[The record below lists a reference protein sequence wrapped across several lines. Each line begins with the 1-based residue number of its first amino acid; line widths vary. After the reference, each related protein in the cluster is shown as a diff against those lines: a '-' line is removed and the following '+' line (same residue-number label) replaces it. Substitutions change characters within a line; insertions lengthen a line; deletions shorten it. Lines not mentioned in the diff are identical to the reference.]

1 MTYGPKQNKILTI
14 CFQQFLRVFVLT
26 LSFAVWAF
34 SEEILEDDFFEDDI
48 ELELEE
54 DFDHSEVIELEG
66 VISEESQGQVNSGE
80 SAFDLIQSS
89 ITFGNFNS
97 HLSSSSSS
105 ESKLILSMSSSPEI
119 AKIGFLDISVNFEID
134 SKNKE
139 VSNDLMLLNI
149 QNSLENLR
157 WKLGK
162 YRKTWGDV
170 DGTSVLDVINPAE
183 SILSQSL
190 PGMELSS
197 RWLGETSVFIANN
210 TSEIFFSFN
219 RDTLHAVNSVS
230 EDSGSEIGFKSSFD
244 IERGQLN
251 FYLGSLF
258 PRVGVINVASGLSDS
273 SRYNL
278 VGISAH
284 KEIENYLVKFD
295 LAKKINL
302 KRSTA
307 SGLVKDDRTDAALGI
322 EYAPSTYDQLSLT
335 LEGSLWDDSA
345 GVYYIPGSSGALLEE
360 TESLSYNVA
369 YSRNTV
375 DEKLNAII
383 SVGGNMNGSSSYLA
397 GESTYSISDYTKI
410 KANILLLEAEPND
423 PSYSYDNS
431 KWINLG
437 FTRYF

>member
-14 CFQQFLRVFVLT
+14 CFQQFLRVIVLT
-26 LSFAVWAF
+26 LAFNVLAF
-34 SEEILEDDFFEDDI
+34 SEEILEEDFFDDDI

-54 DFDHSEVIELEG
+54 DFDFSEVVELEG
-66 VISEESQGQVNSGE
+66 VILEEAQDQVNSGG
-80 SAFDLIQSS
+80 SVFDLIQSS

-97 HLSSSSSS
+97 HLSSSNSSN
-105 ESKLILSMSSSPEI
+105 SKLILNISSSPEI
-119 AKIGFLDISVNFEID
+119 AKLGFLDISANFEID

-139 VSNDLMLLNI
+139 VSNDLMIFNV
-149 QNSLENLR
+149 QNSLENLS

-170 DGTSVLDVINPAE
+170 DGTSVLDVINPAG

-190 PGMELSS
+190 PGLKLPS
-197 RWLGETSVFIANN
+197 RWLGETSVFIARN
-210 TSEIFFSFN
+210 TFEIFFSFK
-219 RDTLHAVNSVS
+219 RDTLHAVNSTS
-230 EDSGSEIGFKSSFD
+230 ENSGSEIGFKSSFD
-244 IERGQLN
+244 IKRGQLN

-307 SGLVKDDRTDAALGI
+307 SGIVKDDRTDAALGI
-322 EYAPSTYDQLSLT
+322 EYAPSAYDQLSLT
-335 LEGSLWDDSA
+335 LEGYLWEDIV
-345 GVYYIPGSSGALLEE
+345 GVYYIPGSLGTLLEE

-375 DEKLNAII
+375 DEKLNATI

-410 KANILLLEAEPND
+410 KANILLFEAEPND

>member
-1 MTYGPKQNKILTI
+1 M
-14 CFQQFLRVFVLT
+14 T
-26 LSFAVWAF
+26 LSFNVLAF
-34 SEEILEDDFFEDDI
+34 SEEILEEDFFDDDI

-54 DFDHSEVIELEG
+54 DFDFSEVVELEG
-66 VISEESQGQVNSGE
+66 AILEEAQDQVNSGG
-80 SAFDLIQSS
+80 SVFDLIQSS

-97 HLSSSSSS
+97 HLSSSNSSK
-105 ESKLILSMSSSPEI
+105 SKLILNMSSSPEI
-119 AKIGFLDISVNFEID
+119 AKLGFLDISANFEID

-139 VSNDLMLLNI
+139 VSNDLMIFNV
-149 QNSLENLR
+149 QNSLENLS

-170 DGTSVLDVINPAE
+170 DGTSVLDVINPAG

-190 PGMELSS
+190 PGLKLPS
-197 RWLGETSVFIANN
+197 RWLGETSVFIARN
-210 TSEIFFSFN
+210 TFEIFFSFKP
-219 RDTLHAVNSVS
+219 DTLHAVNSTS
-230 EDSGSEIGFKSSFD
+230 ENSGSEIGFKSSFD
-244 IERGQLN
+244 IKRGQLN

-307 SGLVKDDRTDAALGI
+307 SGIVKDDRTDAALGI

-335 LEGSLWDDSA
+335 LEGYLWEDIV
-345 GVYYIPGSSGALLEE
+345 GVYYIPGSLGTLLEE

-375 DEKLNAII
+375 DEKLNATI

-410 KANILLLEAEPND
+410 KANILLFEAEPND

>member
-14 CFQQFLRVFVLT
+14 CFQQFLRVIVLT
-26 LSFAVWAF
+26 LSLNVLAF
-34 SEEILEDDFFEDDI
+34 SEEILEEDFFDDDI

-54 DFDHSEVIELEG
+54 DFDLSEVVELEG
-66 VISEESQGQVNSGE
+66 VILEEAQDQVNSGE
-80 SAFDLIQSS
+80 SVFDLIQSS
-89 ITFGNFNS
+89 ITFGNFIS
-97 HLSSSSSS
+97 HLSSSNSSK
-105 ESKLILSMSSSPEI
+105 SKLILNMSSSPEI
-119 AKIGFLDISVNFEID
+119 AKLGFLDISANFEID

-139 VSNDLMLLNI
+139 VSSDLMIFNV

-170 DGTSVLDVINPAE
+170 DGTSVLDVINPAG
-183 SILSQSL
+183 SILSQPL
-190 PGMELSS
+190 PGLELPS
-197 RWLGETSVFIANN
+197 RWLGETSVFIESN
-210 TSEIFFSFN
+210 TFEIFFSFKP
-219 RDTLHAVNSVS
+219 DTLHAVSSTS
-230 EDSGSEIGFKSSFD
+230 ENSGSEIGFKSSFD

-307 SGLVKDDRTDAALGI
+307 SGIVKDDRTDAALGI
-322 EYAPSTYDQLSLT
+322 EYAPNTYDQLSLT

-345 GVYYIPGSSGALLEE
+345 RVYYIFGSSSTLLEE

-375 DEKLNAII
+375 DEKLNTTI

-437 FTRYF
+437 VTRYF

>member
-1 MTYGPKQNKILTI
+1 M
-14 CFQQFLRVFVLT
+14 T
-26 LSFAVWAF
+26 LSLNVLAF
-34 SEEILEDDFFEDDI
+34 SEEILEEDFFDDDI

-54 DFDHSEVIELEG
+54 DFYHSEVIEIED
-66 VISEESQGQVNSGE
+66 VILEESQDQVNSGE
-80 SAFDLIQSS
+80 SVFDLIQSS
-89 ITFGNFNS
+89 ITFGNFIS
-97 HLSSSSSS
+97 HLSSSNSSK
-105 ESKLILSMSSSPEI
+105 SKLILNMSSSPEI
-119 AKIGFLDISVNFEID
+119 AKLGFLDISANFEID

-139 VSNDLMLLNI
+139 VSNDLMIFNV
-149 QNSLENLR
+149 QNSLENVR

-170 DGTSVLDVINPAE
+170 DGTSVLDVINPAG
-183 SILSQSL
+183 SILSQPL
-190 PGMELSS
+190 PGLELPS
-197 RWLGETSVFIANN
+197 RWLGETSVFIESN
-210 TSEIFFSFN
+210 TFEIFFSFKP
-219 RDTLHAVNSVS
+219 DTLHAVNSTS
-230 EDSGSEIGFKSSFD
+230 ENSGSEIGFKSSFD

-307 SGLVKDDRTDAALGI
+307 SGIVEDNRTDAALGI

-335 LEGSLWDDSA
+335 FEGSLWVDSA
-345 GVYYIPGSSGALLEE
+345 GVYYIPGSSGTLLEE
-360 TESLSYNVA
+360 TKSLSYNVV

-375 DEKLNAII
+375 DEKLNATI

-410 KANILLLEAEPND
+410 KANILLFEAEPND

-437 FTRYF
+437 ITRYF

>member
-1 MTYGPKQNKILTI
+1 MTLAFN
-14 CFQQFLRVFVLT
+14 VL
-26 LSFAVWAF
+26 AF
-34 SEEILEDDFFEDDI
+34 SEEILEEDFFDDDV

-54 DFDHSEVIELEG
+54 DFDFSEVVELEG
-66 VISEESQGQVNSGE
+66 AILEEAQDQVNSGE
-80 SAFDLIQSS
+80 SVFDLIQSS

-97 HLSSSSSS
+97 HLSSSNSSK
-105 ESKLILSMSSSPEI
+105 SKLILNMSSSPEI
-119 AKIGFLDISVNFEID
+119 AKLGFLDISANFEID

-139 VSNDLMLLNI
+139 VSNDLMIFNV
-149 QNSLENLR
+149 QNSLENLS

-170 DGTSVLDVINPAE
+170 DGTSVLDVINPAG

-190 PGMELSS
+190 PGLKLPS
-197 RWLGETSVFIANN
+197 RWLGETSVFIARN
-210 TSEIFFSFN
+210 TFEIFFSFKP
-219 RDTLHAVNSVS
+219 DTLHAVNSTS
-230 EDSGSEIGFKSSFD
+230 ENSGSEIGFKSSFD
-244 IERGQLN
+244 IKRGQLN

-307 SGLVKDDRTDAALGI
+307 SGIVKDDRTDAALGI

-335 LEGSLWDDSA
+335 LEGSLWEDSA
-345 GVYYIPGSSGALLEE
+345 VVYYIPGSSGTLLEE
-360 TESLSYNVA
+360 TKSLSYNVA

-375 DEKLNAII
+375 DEKLNATI

-410 KANILLLEAEPND
+410 KANILLFEAEPND

>member
-1 MTYGPKQNKILTI
+1 M
-14 CFQQFLRVFVLT
+14 T
-26 LSFAVWAF
+26 LSLNVLAF
-34 SEEILEDDFFEDDI
+34 SEEILEEDFFDDDI

-54 DFDHSEVIELEG
+54 DFYHSEVIEIED
-66 VISEESQGQVNSGE
+66 VILEESQDQVNSGE
-80 SAFDLIQSS
+80 SVFDLIQSS
-89 ITFGNFNS
+89 ITFGNFIS
-97 HLSSSSSS
+97 HLSSSNSSK
-105 ESKLILSMSSSPEI
+105 SKLILNMSSSPEI
-119 AKIGFLDISVNFEID
+119 AKLGFLDISANFEID

-139 VSNDLMLLNI
+139 VSNDLMIFNV
-149 QNSLENLR
+149 QNSLENVR

-170 DGTSVLDVINPAE
+170 DGTSVLDVINPAG

-190 PGMELSS
+190 PGLELPS
-197 RWLGETSVFIANN
+197 RWLGEASVFIANN
-210 TSEIFFSFN
+210 TSEIFFSFE
-219 RDTLHAVNSVS
+219 RDTLHAVNSTS

-284 KEIENYLVKFD
+284 KEIKNYLVKFD

-307 SGLVKDDRTDAALGI
+307 SGIVKDDRTDAALGI

-335 LEGSLWDDSA
+335 LEGSLWVDSA
-345 GVYYIPGSSGALLEE
+345 GVYYIPGSSGTLLED
-360 TESLSYNVA
+360 TKSLSYNVV

-375 DEKLNAII
+375 DEKLNATI

-410 KANILLLEAEPND
+410 KANILFFEAEPND

>member
-1 MTYGPKQNKILTI
+1 M
-14 CFQQFLRVFVLT
+14 T
-26 LSFAVWAF
+26 LSLNVLAF
-34 SEEILEDDFFEDDI
+34 SEEILEEDFFDDDI

-54 DFDHSEVIELEG
+54 DFDFSEVVELEG
-66 VISEESQGQVNSGE
+66 VILEEIQDQVNSGG
-80 SAFDLIQSS
+80 SVFDLIQSS

-97 HLSSSSSS
+97 HLSSSNSSK
-105 ESKLILSMSSSPEI
+105 SKLILNMSSSPEI
-119 AKIGFLDISVNFEID
+119 AKLGFLDISANFEID

-139 VSNDLMLLNI
+139 VSNDLMIFNV
-149 QNSLENLR
+149 QNSLENLS

-170 DGTSVLDVINPAE
+170 DGTSVLDVINPAG

-190 PGMELSS
+190 PGLKLPS
-197 RWLGETSVFIANN
+197 RWLGETSVFIARN
-210 TSEIFFSFN
+210 TFEIFFSFKP
-219 RDTLHAVNSVS
+219 DTLHAVNSTS
-230 EDSGSEIGFKSSFD
+230 ENSGSEIGFKSSFD
-244 IERGQLN
+244 IKRGQLN

-307 SGLVKDDRTDAALGI
+307 SGIVKDDRTDAALGI

-335 LEGSLWDDSA
+335 LEGYLWEDIV
-345 GVYYIPGSSGALLEE
+345 GVYYIPGSSGTLLEE

-375 DEKLNAII
+375 DEKLNATI

-410 KANILLLEAEPND
+410 KANILLFEAEPND

>member
-1 MTYGPKQNKILTI
+1 M
-14 CFQQFLRVFVLT
+14 T
-26 LSFAVWAF
+26 LSLNVLAF
-34 SEEILEDDFFEDDI
+34 SEEILEEDFFDDDI

-54 DFDHSEVIELEG
+54 DFDLSEVVELEG
-66 VISEESQGQVNSGE
+66 VILEEAQDQVNSGE
-80 SAFDLIQSS
+80 SVFDLIQSS
-89 ITFGNFNS
+89 ITFGNFIS
-97 HLSSSSSS
+97 HLSSSNSSK
-105 ESKLILSMSSSPEI
+105 SKLILNMSSSPEI
-119 AKIGFLDISVNFEID
+119 AKLGFLDISANFEID

-139 VSNDLMLLNI
+139 VLNDLMIFNV
-149 QNSLENLR
+149 QNSLENVR

-170 DGTSVLDVINPAE
+170 DGTSVLDVINPAG
-183 SILSQSL
+183 SILSQPL
-190 PGMELSS
+190 PGLELPS
-197 RWLGETSVFIANN
+197 RWLGETSVFIESN
-210 TSEIFFSFN
+210 TFEIFFSFKP
-219 RDTLHAVNSVS
+219 DTLHAVNSTS
-230 EDSGSEIGFKSSFD
+230 ENSGSEIGFKSSFD

-307 SGLVKDDRTDAALGI
+307 SGIVEDDRTDAALGI

-335 LEGSLWDDSA
+335 LEGSLWVDSA
-345 GVYYIPGSSGALLEE
+345 GVYYIPGSSGTLLED
-360 TESLSYNVA
+360 TKSLSYNVV

-375 DEKLNAII
+375 DEKLNATI

>member
-1 MTYGPKQNKILTI
+1 MTLAFN
-14 CFQQFLRVFVLT
+14 VL
-26 LSFAVWAF
+26 AF
-34 SEEILEDDFFEDDI
+34 SEEILEEDFFDDDI

-54 DFDHSEVIELEG
+54 DFDFSEVVELEG
-66 VISEESQGQVNSGE
+66 AILEETQDQVNSGG
-80 SAFDLIQSS
+80 SVFDLIQSS

-97 HLSSSSSS
+97 HLSSSNSSK
-105 ESKLILSMSSSPEI
+105 SKLILNMSSSPEI
-119 AKIGFLDISVNFEID
+119 AKLGFLDISANFEID

-139 VSNDLMLLNI
+139 VSNDLMIFNV
-149 QNSLENLR
+149 QNSLENLS

-170 DGTSVLDVINPAE
+170 DGTSVLDVINPAG

-190 PGMELSS
+190 PGLKLPS
-197 RWLGETSVFIANN
+197 RWLGETSVFIARN
-210 TSEIFFSFN
+210 TFEIFFSFKP
-219 RDTLHAVNSVS
+219 DTLHAVNSTS
-230 EDSGSEIGFKSSFD
+230 ENSGSEIGFKSSFD
-244 IERGQLN
+244 IKRGQLN

-307 SGLVKDDRTDAALGI
+307 SGIVKDDRTDAALGI

-335 LEGSLWDDSA
+335 LEGYLWEDIV
-345 GVYYIPGSSGALLEE
+345 GVYYIPGSLGTLLEE

-375 DEKLNAII
+375 DEKLNATI

-410 KANILLLEAEPND
+410 KANILLFEAEPND

>member
-14 CFQQFLRVFVLT
+14 CFQQFLRVIVLT
-26 LSFAVWAF
+26 LAFNVLAF
-34 SEEILEDDFFEDDI
+34 SEEILEEDFFDDDI

-54 DFDHSEVIELEG
+54 DFDFSEVVELEG
-66 VISEESQGQVNSGE
+66 AILEETQDQVNSGG
-80 SAFDLIQSS
+80 SVFDLIQSS

-97 HLSSSSSS
+97 HLSSSNSSK
-105 ESKLILSMSSSPEI
+105 SKLILNMSSSPEI
-119 AKIGFLDISVNFEID
+119 AKLGFLDISANFEID

-139 VSNDLMLLNI
+139 VSNDLMIFNV
-149 QNSLENLR
+149 QNSLENLS

-170 DGTSVLDVINPAE
+170 DGTSVLDVINPAG

-190 PGMELSS
+190 PGLELPS
-197 RWLGETSVFIANN
+197 RWLGETSVFIARN
-210 TSEIFFSFN
+210 TFEIFFSFKP
-219 RDTLHAVNSVS
+219 DTLHAVNSTS
-230 EDSGSEIGFKSSFD
+230 ENSGSEIGFKSSFD
-244 IERGQLN
+244 IKRGQLN

-307 SGLVKDDRTDAALGI
+307 SGIVKDDRTDAALGI

-335 LEGSLWDDSA
+335 LEGYLWEDIV
-345 GVYYIPGSSGALLEE
+345 GVYYIPGSLGTLLEE

-375 DEKLNAII
+375 DEKLNATI

-410 KANILLLEAEPND
+410 KANILLFEAEPND
-423 PSYSYDNS
+423 PSYSYDSS